1 MALGKY
7 LPPLSENEK
16 AMILK
21 LAHLRLDSYTEADIR
36 EEYLAPII
44 ALLGYRRDSDYQVL
58 REDTFKLSPLFVMFG
73 RQRYDLD
80 YRFVIWKQGFWLLEA
95 KPGQCADPATPPV
108 LTDEDVGQAFSYA
121 LHPSIDAPYFAISN
135 GWQTQLYDRDG
146 STTEPILSFA
156 QGELPDKFEE
166 LRRLLH
172 ARQITFQLK
181 RRLLARVEQ
190 VLSADV
196 DLDRLSEFQ
205 RMVAD
210 VVQRS
215 RPKVSKIFAK
225 TLGFKK
231 PRETIFSG
239 NILSRHAPLRSST
252 RS

>member
-146 STTEPILSFA
+146 KHDRADFIVCTGRVAGQI
-156 QGELPDKFEE
+156 
-166 LRRLLH
+166 RRT
-172 ARQITFQLK
+172 ATPTSC
-181 RRLLARVEQ
+181 ASDNV
-190 VLSADV
+190 SAK
-196 DLDRLSEFQ
+196 
-205 RMVAD
+205 AT
-210 VVQRS
+210 
-215 RPKVSKIFAK
+215 A
-225 TLGFKK
+225 
-231 PRETIFSG
+231 
-239 NILSRHAPLRSST
+239 T
-252 RS
+252 RSG